1 MTFGANRCLTIKT
14 KKEMKKN
21 LFMVAAVALMAM
33 ISCNKEEINNVGE
46 PQTPETPEVVEP
58 SYYVEFTADL
68 AADDAVSTPAQQSA
82 ATKTTYDA
90 TNKKTKWV
98 AGDLIAVNGKKFE
111 IKEVLDGGLSARF
124 VNAEELGEDFNPPY
138 TAVYPYDATAG
149 QAVVPST
156 QTVSEGTFADDAVVA
171 VGYSANDNIL
181 SFKHVC
187 SVVMFTVS
195 TAGVT
200 ELEFSSEGDIAGTI
214 NVNANAGADPTYS
227 VASGSKTITV
237 KPSGGTFSTTAT
249 YYVSVLP
256 TLGAADAKQKLEIK
270 SEGVVVKSGNVHFTR
285 NKIMNAKAIEVK
297 YTYLKSS
304 LVWNLSSPRYA
315 AYFFEGEAE
324 TWVDMTDSDSD
335 GVYRAVI
342 PEGYTNL
349 IYCRMNPAN
358 KANNWDN
365 KWNQS
370 ADLKVPTTSSNAYV
384 IGIMQW
390 DKGTG
395 SWYTLD
401 NAKSYRE
408 NAVYLKPN
416 SNWKQ
421 SNAWFA
427 VYLCNGSKGTKW
439 LKMTSVDG
447 TFYGVELPSDF
458 NATNYKNI
466 IFVRMDSG
474 KTTLDWG
481 SKWNQSGDLDCTK
494 MTSSPYNRC
503 CAINSGQWDCGSSV
517 TWTTNLK

>member
-1 MTFGANRCLTIKT
+1 MT
-14 KKEMKKN
+14 KN

-33 ISCNKEEINNVGE
+33 ISCNKEEMNIGGE
-46 PQTPETPEVVEP
+46 PQVPEVLQP

-68 AADDAVSTPAQQSA
+68 GADEEAVAPIPQSA

-98 AGDLIAVNGKKFE
+98 AGDVIAVNGKKFE

-156 QTVSEGTFADDAVVA
+156 QTVSDGTFADEAVVA
-171 VGYSANDNIL
+171 VGYSADDNVL

-187 SVVMFTVS
+187 SVIKFTVS
-195 TAGVT
+195 TSGLT
-200 ELEFSSEGDIAGTI
+200 ELEFSSGADLAGTI

-227 VASGSKTITV
+227 VKSGSKTITV
-237 KPSGGTFSTTAT
+237 KPSSGTFSTTAT

-256 TLGAADAKQKLEIK
+256 TLGADDAKQKFEIK

-285 NKIMNAKAIEVK
+285 NKVMNAKAIEVK
-297 YTYLKSS
+297 YAYLKP
-304 LVWNLSSPRYA
+304 NLIWGISSPRYA
-315 AYFFEGEAE
+315 VYFFEGEANM
-324 TWVDMTDSDSD
+324 WVDMTDTDAD

-342 PEGYTNL
+342 PEGYNNL
-349 IYCRMNPAN
+349 IYCRMNPSN
-358 KANNWDN
+358 KANSWDT
-365 KWNQS
+365 KWSQS
-370 ADLKVPTTSSNAYV
+370 PDLTIPSSDKPAY
-384 IGIMQW
+384 ISGIMKW
-390 DKGTG
+390 DGAG
-395 SWYTLD
+395 AWDTLA

-439 LKMTSVDG
+439 LKLTSVDG

-466 IFVRMDSG
+466 IFVRMDAAKSA
-474 KTTLDWG
+474 LDWG
-481 SKWNQSGDLDCTK
+481 SKWNQSGDLACTK

-503 CAINSGQWDCGSSV
+503 CAINNGQWDCGSSV

>member
-1 MTFGANRCLTIKT
+1 M

-33 ISCNKEEINNVGE
+33 ISCNKEEMNIGGE
-46 PQTPETPEVVEP
+46 PQVPEVLQP

-68 AADDAVSTPAQQSA
+68 GADEETVAPIPQSA

-156 QTVSEGTFADDAVVA
+156 QTVSDGTFADEAVVA
-171 VGYSANDNIL
+171 VGYSADDNVL

-187 SVVMFTVS
+187 TVIKFTVS
-195 TAGVT
+195 TSGLT
-200 ELEFSSEGDIAGTI
+200 ELEFSSEADLAGTI

-227 VASGSKTITV
+227 VKSGSKTITV
-237 KPSGGTFSTTAT
+237 KSSSGTFSTTAT

-256 TLGAADAKQKLEIK
+256 TLGADDAKQKFEIK
-270 SEGVVVKSGNVHFTR
+270 SEGVVVKSGDVHFTR
-285 NKIMNAKAIEVK
+285 NKVMNAKAIEVK
-297 YTYLKSS
+297 YAYLKPN
-304 LVWNLSSPRYA
+304 LVWGMSSPRYA
-315 AYFFEGEAE
+315 VYFFGTGMTE
-324 TWVDMTDSDSD
+324 TWQSMTDTDGD
-335 GVYRAVI
+335 GVYRAIV
-342 PEGYTNL
+342 PEGYENL
-349 IYCRMNPAN
+349 IFCRMNPSKTTN
-358 KANNWDN
+358 EWGSV
-365 KWNQS
+365 WNQT
-370 ADLKVPTTSSNAYV
+370 ADLAVPSSDKPAY
-384 IGIMQW
+384 ISGIMKW
-390 DKGTG
+390 DGAG
-395 SWYTLD
+395 AWNTLA

-439 LKMTSVDG
+439 LKLTSVDG

-466 IFVRMDSG
+466 IFVRMDSA
-474 KTTLDWG
+474 KTALDWG
-481 SKWNQSGDLDCTK
+481 SKWNQSGDLACTK